1 MRTDV
6 GHTLQLGVVYSQTW
20 PKLQELNLMFP
31 ENRVIRLTLLLKMW
45 MPPLAVLSVCVQLQY
60 FGSSYLWSALACG
73 LFMLALPLQGYFWLG
88 VRSQSQLPP
97 AISHWYQD
105 IRAQMQQAGV
115 QVPQAATGKPCY
127 SDLAN
132 VLQSALR
139 QLDKAFFHHWF

>member
-6 GHTLQLGVVYSQTW
+6 SNTLQVGVQYSQTW
-20 PKLQELNLMFP
+20 PLLQELNGMFP

-60 FGSSYLWSALACG
+60 FGMSYLWSALACG
-73 LFMLALPLQGYFWLG
+73 LFLLTLPLQGYFWLG

-97 AISHWYQD
+97 AVSSWYQD
-105 IRAQMQQAGV
+105 IRAQMLKAGV
-115 QVPQAATGKPCY
+115 QVPQTATGQPCY
-127 SDLAN
+127 ADLAN

-139 QLDKAFFHHWF
+139 QLDKAFFRHWF